1 MYIAVY
7 WQQSVCCGSLA
18 PVCLNCLIDACP
30 LQSTTAT
37 DELCVYGFGGTS
49 ASCPM
54 VAGAIALTLEAK
66 LDRTIHPYSLNNYT
80 YILYF
85 LFVLSLQMVAV

>member
-1 MYIAVY
+1 MMHHFNSAFLFV
-7 WQQSVCCGSLA
+7 
-18 PVCLNCLIDACP
+18 

-49 ASCPM
+49 AACPM

-66 LDRTIHPYSLNNYT
+66 
-80 YILYF
+80 
-85 LFVLSLQMVAV
+85 

>member
-1 MYIAVY
+1 M
-7 WQQSVCCGSLA
+7 SHF
-18 PVCLNCLIDACP
+18 

-37 DELCVYGFGGTS
+37 QELCVYGFGGTS

-66 LDRTIHPYSLNNYT
+66 LGDACISI
-80 YILYF
+80 IL
-85 LFVLSLQMVAV
+85 